1 MRYLSKMNFY
11 IKNKNTVLIILILT
25 FLPFIGSSFYTY
37 ILYENTIEISH
48 FSYLE
53 KIILYSIL
61 SITMA
66 FALTPTTIT
75 AFCSGYIFGWEA
87 APFIVFSYS
96 IAQYIGYKL
105 IQLFDNKNIKD
116 KIISWEKSKNIVSNI
131 NEHQSKTIFFARLSP
146 IIPFAVAN
154 VLFGILNVN
163 LSKFMLW
170 GVFGMIPR
178 TTLVIFLGIQSKS
191 ILEKP
196 SQNIFYQVSTVLLT
210 LIALWGM
217 KFIFKKKE

>member
-1 MRYLSKMNFY
+1 
-11 IKNKNTVLIILILT
+11 
-25 FLPFIGSSFYTY
+25 
-37 ILYENTIEISH
+37 
-48 FSYLE
+48 
-53 KIILYSIL
+53 
-61 SITMA
+61 
-66 FALTPTTIT
+66 
-75 AFCSGYIFGWEA
+75 
-87 APFIVFSYS
+87 
-96 IAQYIGYKL
+96 L